1 MNEPSVTE
9 HERRRKRALIVFQVL
24 MYGFLG
30 SMFIVQM
37 ILYAARD
44 W

>member
-1 MNEPSVTE
+1 MNEPSATE

-24 MYGFLG
+24 MYGFLV

-37 ILYAARD
+37 VMYSGRD